1 MRICLPFAAAS
12 LALLL
17 LGALTSRAAVYYGNQ
32 VVSPGFNG
40 IVGNGSLTFTD
51 NGSTISGTFTRGG
64 SATDIFA
71 YSLVIFVDSVSGQG
85 FTSTA
90 ALTDKS
96 TFAKR
101 SISGENPTGT
111 QKSTLVFANGF
122 AADYAI
128 VLNAYR
134 PISAL
139 YKLNSDSSMYIARNL
154 PDYSA
159 NPGAR
164 DFSFNI
170 DWSDIGVAGNGGS
183 FKFESTYIT
192 TDGSLSLESFE
203 TLNGAVGYSTD
214 TFDNYHVYPSPVP
227 EPTRIA
233 LAIFGGI
240 AGLVSLGTAFKKQ
253 SESLRG

>member
-1 MRICLPFAAAS
+1 MCLSAVAGF
-12 LALLL
+12 ALLS
-17 LGALTSRAAVYYGNQ
+17 LGALTSPAAVYNGNQ
-32 VVSPGFNG
+32 VVSPPDFNG
-40 IVGNGSLTFTD
+40 IVGNGKLTFTD

-64 SATDIFA
+64 SASDIFA
-71 YSLVIFVDSVSGQG
+71 YSLVIFIDSVSGQG

-96 TFAKR
+96 TYAKR
-101 SISGENPTGT
+101 SISGVNPAGT
-111 QKSTLVFANGF
+111 SKSTVVFANGF

-139 YKLNSDSSMYIARNL
+139 YQLNSDSSMYIARNL

-170 DWSDIGVAGNGGS
+170 DWSDIGITGAGGS

-192 TDGSLSLESFE
+192 TDGSRSLESFE
-203 TLNGAVGYSTD
+203 TINGTVGYGTD

-227 EPTRIA
+227 EPTHIA
-233 LAIFGGI
+233 LGIFGGV
-240 AGLVSLGTAFKKQ
+240 AGLVSLGAAFKKQ
-253 SESLRG
+253 SGSLPG